1 MLFIKNKIHII
12 TLYSLISVCYLFSSL
27 AVLPEQSHANQ
38 SQLAQLEEEANSGNL
53 SSIFQLA
60 LIYYNGSQTEI
71 DYTKAIQ
78 YFQLAAAQ
86 GYAPAMY
93 NLGQMFYAGK
103 GVELNYKE
111 AFNYFEQ
118 AAAQGYS
125 KALFNVGIM
134 YAKGEGTEKNFGMSY
149 VYLLLGQ
156 SLEPNERTSQAI
168 EYIKKNMSP
177 KDFENAKEYIK
188 ALANS

>member
-1 MLFIKNKIHII
+1 MF
-12 TLYSLISVCYLFSSL
+12 CSSL
-27 AVLPEQSHANQ
+27 KMLKLYVYIFILSCTFTTVHVLGLEAQANEGQ
-38 SQLAQLEEEANSGNL
+38 ISQLQEEANNGNL

-60 LIYYNGSQTEI
+60 LIYYNGTNTEI
-71 DYTKAIQ
+71 DYAKAMQ

-93 NLGQMFYAGK
+93 NLGQMYYAGK
-103 GVELNYKE
+103 GIPQDYKE
-111 AFNYFEQ
+111 AFNFFEQ

>member
-1 MLFIKNKIHII
+1 M
-12 TLYSLISVCYLFSSL
+12 SFSSL
-27 AVLPEQSHANQ
+27 KMFKFYVYIFILLCTFISVHVFNLDSRANENQ
-38 SQLAQLEEEANSGNL
+38 IESLENKAQNGDL
-53 SSIFQLA
+53 SSLFQLA
-60 LIYYNGSQTEI
+60 LIYYNGINTDV
-71 DYTKAIQ
+71 DYKKAMQ
-78 YFQLAAAQ
+78 NFQLAAAQ

-93 NLGQMFYAGK
+93 NLGQMYYAGK
-103 GVELNYKE
+103 GVEQDYKE

-134 YAKGEGTEKNFGMSY
+134 YAKGEGTDKNFGMSY

-156 SLEPNERTSQAI
+156 SLEPNEQTSQAI